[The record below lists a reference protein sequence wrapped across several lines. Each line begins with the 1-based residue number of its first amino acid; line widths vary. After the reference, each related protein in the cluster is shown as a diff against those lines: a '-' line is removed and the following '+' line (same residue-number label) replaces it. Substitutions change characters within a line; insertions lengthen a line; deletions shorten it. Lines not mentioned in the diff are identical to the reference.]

1 MKVCFGAL
9 LACAAFLGTAE
20 AALAWGTVGGEGR
33 VLTGC
38 DAQQTGPL
46 RVVEGQNR
54 CPRKQIRVSWNCAG
68 PKADPGIMDAAGAAG
83 NTGATGRHGV
93 LDEIGSE
100 GADGASGPAWTWG
113 ENGPEGDSGA
123 PGADGDKWANGAPGP
138 STVRKGRR
146 GDNAAPGAMG
156 ESGHAR
162 APPPVLS
169 ASRTGRGA

>member
-20 AALAWGTVGGEGR
+20 AALAWGTVAGEGR

-38 DAQQTGPL
+38 DAKQTGPL
-46 RVVEGQNR
+46 RIVEGQNR
-54 CPRKQIRVSWNCAG
+54 CPHS
-68 PKADPGIMDAAGAAG
+68 
-83 NTGATGRHGV
+83 V

-100 GADGASGPAWTWG
+100 GADGASGPAWTRG

-123 PGADGDKWANGAPGP
+123 PGADDDKGANGAPDP
-138 STVRKGRR
+138 SSVRKGRS

-169 ASRTGRGA
+169 ASRTGPGA